1 MIDENEFV
9 KLIQK
14 NDRIIHKVVGLYA
27 DSVEDKKDL
36 YQETLLQLW
45 KSTKSFRGEASFT
58 TFMYKVALNVALS
71 FNKKSKRIQTTT
83 LDNVSELSTSIS
95 DKEDYEIL
103 YLIIKSLTETDRM
116 IITLHL
122 DGYKNNEVAEITG
135 MTTNNVNVKI
145 HRIKEKITH
154 EFKKINHGY
163 Q

>member
-9 KLIQK
+9 KLIQE
-14 NDRIIHKVVGLYA
+14 NDRIIHKVVGLYT

-45 KSTKSFRGEASFT
+45 KASKNFRGEASFS

-83 LDNVSELSTSIS
+83 LDHINELSNAIGQ
-95 DKEDYEIL
+95 KEDYEIL
-103 YLIIKSLTETDRM
+103 YLIIKNLSETDRM
-116 IITLHL
+116 IISLHL
-122 DGYKNNEVAEITG
+122 DGYRNNEVSEIIG
-135 MTTNNVNVKI
+135 MTINNVNVKI